1 MPTTARTQRP
11 LGNKFV
17 ALVDKLISKI
27 GFDQI
32 IVGVT
37 FEASP
42 SSTVDSVDDMAINQ
56 SHYSRP
62 WLAAEILCTSKWLSG
77 NIFHSFL
84 PSFLSY
90 VKKGDYGF
98 SDSILT
104 ILLDGALVH
113 GVGSGLN
120 LLWHASV
127 DELEAVEEPFF
138 RALASLLSTFFQ
150 KNVWG
155 NQKALSLF
163 KLLLEKLYIG
173 DTVNSNCLKI
183 LPSVV
188 NILVG
193 PLGSGYEDSA
203 NDQHDLYKQ
212 SEFHNVTV
220 DWFKKAVSFP
230 PLNTWKIIHGRF
242 GLGHHRLKPNRGWH
256 PAAAGVSSSAKPAA
270 AGIK

>member
-1 MPTTARTQRP
+1 MDLKSYFLTLVGTQRAVDKRKVRTERPLSNQVERPSDRWAQRP
-11 LGNKFV
+11 LG
-17 ALVDKLISKI
+17 S
-27 GFDQI
+27 QI
-32 IVGVT
+32 TRCQRPLAPSGRWEIIGVT

-62 WLAAEILCTSKWLSG
+62 WLAAEILCTSKWLGG

-113 GVGSGLN
+113 GAGSGLN
-120 LLWHASV
+120 LLWYASV
-127 DELEAVEEPFF
+127 DELEAVEEPFL

-150 KNVWG
+150 ENVWG

-163 KLLLEKLYIG
+163 KLLLEKLYVG

-203 NDQHDLYKQ
+203 NDQHDLYRQ

-220 DWFKKAVSFP
+220 DWLKKAVSFP
-230 PLNTWKIIHGRF
+230 PLNTWKIIHGR
-242 GLGHHRLKPNRGWH
+242 L
-256 PAAAGVSSSAKPAA
+256 
-270 AGIK
+270 